1 MAARVSLTREQY
13 LDSIGKLTTAAT
25 DFGAR
30 YNLNQLTW
38 QPGAAERW
46 SILECLDHLA
56 VSTGIYLDAMQIA
69 IGGARPGPEAGVFHT
84 AGLPST
90 KFVNDLEP
98 PVTRKLI
105 PAPGKIR
112 PRPTLHPEGILPEY
126 LEAMERLTAAVAS
139 SANKDMNTVR
149 FRNPVI
155 PLLRLT
161 VATGFLISAAHGRR
175 HLWQAEQVT
184 KEPDFPA

>member
-1 MAARVSLTREQY
+1 MARVSLTSQQY
-13 LDSIGKLTTAAT
+13 LNSIGTLTAAAIELA
-25 DFGAR
+25 AR

-38 QPGAAERW
+38 QPGAGERW

-56 VSTGIYLDAMQIA
+56 ISTGIYLDAMDIS
-69 IGGARPGPEAGVFHT
+69 IGNARPGPEAGIFHT

-90 KFVNDLEP
+90 RFVNDLEP

-105 PAPGKIR
+105 RAPAKIR
-112 PRPTLHPEGILPEY
+112 PRPTLHPEDILPQY
-126 LEAMERLTAAVAS
+126 LKAMERLTTAVTS
-139 SANKDMNTVR
+139 SINKDLNAVR

-161 VATGFLISAAHGRR
+161 VASGFLISAAHGRR
-175 HLWQAEQVT
+175 HMWQAEEVT
-184 KEPDFPA
+184 KEPDFPR